1 MTLRFGTRLACW
13 ATMRMPSCWPRSGFL
28 IACGSPPRRISPASH
43 CTAPV
48 RMRESVLLPAP
59 FSPTMACTSPLSAER
74 STARSACVPPKRLL
88 MPIMC
93 RNGVTPEY
101 PRISNVLCRGRVS
114 RAKSRTIPGVLTQ
127 PSGGPGPALQRA
139 ITAGNDALDL
149 RTHQRSG
156 QASLPALRFRRALSS
171 RGRGWTRPGAA
182 GLRVAGDAER
192 FEQRARASPGSPARP
207 ARRPRS
213 SCSRGWSRR

>member
-1 MTLRFGTRLACW
+1 
-13 ATMRMPSCWPRSGFL
+13 MRMPSCWPRSGFV
-28 IACGSPPRRISPASH
+28 IAWGSPPMRISPASL

-59 FSPTMACTSPLSAER
+59 FSPTMACTSPLSAVK
-74 STARSACVPPKRLL
+74 STERSACVPPKRLL
-88 MPIMC
+88 MPTMC

-101 PRISNVLCRGRVS
+101 PRISNVLCGGRVEE
-114 RAKSRTIPGVLTQ
+114 RQSRTIPGVLTQ

-156 QASLPALRFRRALSS
+156 QASLPALRFRSALSS
-171 RGRGWTRPGAA
+171 RGRGWSRPGAA
-182 GLRVAGDAER
+182 GLRRSGR
-192 FEQRARASPGSPARP
+192 GGTARAARSASPESPARP
-207 ARRPRS
+207 ARRRRS